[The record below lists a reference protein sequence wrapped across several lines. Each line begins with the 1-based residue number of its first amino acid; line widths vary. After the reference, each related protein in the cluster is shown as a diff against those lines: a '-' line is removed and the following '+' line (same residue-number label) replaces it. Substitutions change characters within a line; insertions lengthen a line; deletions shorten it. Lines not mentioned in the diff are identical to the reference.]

1 MLGSGEMEIGQVGSV
16 TWRDLI
22 CLTDKQGWALHK
34 VWWRIR
40 TRQVL
45 DALSMWPPANL
56 GISFAI
62 LRPESENLVLGPW
75 DVELWPVSD
84 GHRRLY

>member
-1 MLGSGEMEIGQVGSV
+1 MLGSGEMEMDQVGSV

-22 CLTDKQGWALHK
+22 SLTDKQGWALHK

-45 DALSMWPPANL
+45 DALSVWPLPTW
-56 GISFAI
+56 
-62 LRPESENLVLGPW
+62 ESALPF
-75 DVELWPVSD
+75 
-84 GHRRLY
+84 